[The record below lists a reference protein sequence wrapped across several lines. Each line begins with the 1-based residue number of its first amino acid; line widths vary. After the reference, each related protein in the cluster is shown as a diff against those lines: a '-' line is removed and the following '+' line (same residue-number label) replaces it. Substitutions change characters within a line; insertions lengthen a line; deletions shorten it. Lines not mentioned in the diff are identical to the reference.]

1 MQKITPFLWFDGAA
15 GEAANFYVS
24 VFKGDSRVL
33 QTTRYTDAGPLPKG
47 TVMTVHFELRGQKF
61 IALNGGPAFKFTE
74 AVSLVVNCD
83 SQAEVDAFWDALS
96 KGGEE
101 GRCGWLKDRYG
112 LSWQIVP
119 TGLGELLGDPDP
131 GRVKR
136 AMEAMM
142 QMRKLDLEA
151 MRRAAVR

>member
-15 GEAANFYVS
+15 EEAANFYVS
-24 VFKGDSRVL
+24 VFKSGSRVL

-83 SQAEVDAFWDALS
+83 SQAEVDAFWDSLS

-119 TGLGELLGDPDP
+119 SGLVELLGDPDP